1 MGTLHQIF
9 PKLFSCCSIAISSI
23 VLYTTKLSF
32 FIHHPKMMLGSSSN
46 SAERRQKCTTTIRS
60 RRAHPRRV
68 LDTAALNA
76 HVPDDVGSISKSH
89 NQLTW
94 NHVVSVVTFF
104 GLLMTVLVSL
114 CCWSHFQYTTES
126 RRLAAEEI
134 ESVTIPQSIYRS
146 ELPCYRRR
154 LVPDKDYE
162 QLPYE
167 IRVTA
172 GKELNGIYNLT
183 SKTLPTWYTSA
194 SPLPKTFPK
203 GFNING
209 PLGRIKQFAGSERF
223 DDPTTFNL
231 ESWKKHAGRKW
242 YICTTDS
249 NRAIFFDVIQK
260 KWHICDEKELYY
272 RGNNQDKQMLPFP
285 EIQPMEHCTKCG
297 KTVTP
302 DQADA
307 DQCPNPEC
315 DNKGDWKKGTP
326 QWYSDKGWG
335 KCKCNTCGKKQ
346 HPVTSNCDGIF
357 STAKTVF
364 ACGQDESNL
373 TIAVKSAYEELPQ
386 KINVKHP
393 DGKLI
398 INGKYTL
405 TGSDLPEWFE
415 ENAKMVTIQF
425 GGSNAFDTPTL
436 GNLAEWKKHAGDQWY
451 LKDGDHNVAIF
462 FDLVQKKWHIC
473 GSDVLYYRGNNAGP
487 MLPLLEPVKS
497 WYADTGESKKWK
509 CTV

>member
-1 MGTLHQIF
+1 MG
-9 PKLFSCCSIAISSI
+9 
-23 VLYTTKLSF
+23 F
-32 FIHHPKMMLGSSSN
+32 FIHHPTMMLYPTN
-46 SAERRQKCTTTIRS
+46 SAGRRQQQPCTTTIRS
-60 RRAHPRRV
+60 RRAHPRHV
-68 LDTAALNA
+68 LDTAAL
-76 HVPDDVGSISKSH
+76 HGYVPNDVGSKSH
-89 NQLTW
+89 NELTW
-94 NHVVSVVTFF
+94 NHVVAVFTFF
-104 GLLMTVLVSL
+104 GLLMTALVSL
-114 CCWSHFQYTTES
+114 CCWSHVES
-126 RRLAAEEI
+126 RRLAAEEF
-134 ESVTIPQSIYRS
+134 VGTMTTIPQSICRS

-154 LVPDKDYE
+154 LVPDAKDYE
-162 QLPYE
+162 QLPKE

-172 GKELNGIYNLT
+172 GKELNGIYKLE
-183 SKTLPTWYTSA
+183 SEKLPTWYTSG
-194 SPLPKTFPK
+194 SLPKTSPQ
-203 GFNING
+203 GFNENG

-315 DNKGDWKKGTP
+315 DNKGKGWKKGTP

-335 KCKCNTCGKKQ
+335 KCKCNTCGEKQ

-373 TIAVKSAYEELPQ
+373 TITVKSAYEELPQ

-405 TGSDLPEWFE
+405 TGSDLPTWFE
-415 ENAKMVTIQF
+415 ENAKRSRYNLEDQTR
-425 GGSNAFDTPTL
+425 STL
-436 GNLAEWKKHAGDQWY
+436 L
-451 LKDGDHNVAIF
+451 
-462 FDLVQKKWHIC
+462 
-473 GSDVLYYRGNNAGP
+473 R
-487 MLPLLEPVKS
+487 
-497 WYADTGESKKWK
+497 
-509 CTV
+509 